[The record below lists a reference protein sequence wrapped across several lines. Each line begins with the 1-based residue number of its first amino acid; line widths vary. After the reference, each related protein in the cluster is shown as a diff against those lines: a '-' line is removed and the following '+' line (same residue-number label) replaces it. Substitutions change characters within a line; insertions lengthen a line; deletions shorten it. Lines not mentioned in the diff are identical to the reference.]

1 MIEQETQMIEKKLK
15 SRDFVITAEI
25 VPPLSGHRDDLLR
38 KVAPLAGKIDA
49 LNLTDGA
56 GARLAMSSLAAS
68 AIVAREGIEP
78 IMQMTCRDRNRIGIA
93 ADVLGASALG
103 VRNLLVLH
111 GDAPSAGDMPEA
123 KPVFDLDSRG
133 VMEMIARFKQNKGP
147 GERALVAPPDL
158 FVGCADAP
166 HDPAPDWKPEGLRG
180 KIAAGAQ
187 FAQTQFCFDVDVARR
202 YFERLDDEGI
212 TEKLRFIVGVGP
224 LLSVNQAKFMNDNL
238 FGVTVPQDI
247 MARLENADDQRAEGR
262 KICSEIVSGLRDIK
276 GVSGVHIMA
285 PMQNGQAIAKTIE
298 EIKAAAF

>member
-1 MIEQETQMIEKKLK
+1 MFEQKLNSK
-15 SRDFVITAEI
+15 DFVITAEV
-25 VPPLSGHRDDLLR
+25 VPPLSGKADDLLQR
-38 KVAPLAGKIDA
+38 VAPLVGKVDA

-68 AIVAREGIEP
+68 AIVIGEGFEP
-78 IMQMTCRDRNRIGIA
+78 IMQLTCRDRNRIGIA
-93 ADVLGASALG
+93 SDVLGATALG
-103 VRNLLVLH
+103 IANVLVLH
-111 GDAPSAGDMPEA
+111 GDAPSSGDMPEA

-133 VMEMIARFKQNKGP
+133 VMELICRLKQGEGP
-147 GERALVAPPDL
+147 QNRALVSPPEL
-158 FVGCADAP
+158 LIGCADAP

-187 FAQTQFCFDVDVARR
+187 FAQTQFCFDVEVARR
-202 YFERLDDEGI
+202 YFARLDDEGI

-224 LLSVNQAKFMNDNL
+224 LLSVKQAKFMNDNL

-262 KICSEIVSGLRDIK
+262 KICSEIVAGLRDIK

-285 PMQNGQAIAKTIE
+285 PMQNGQAIAKTID